1 MRYHV
6 EAVLTRKGLLNGL
19 SLAALLAATL
29 GPISSGVAR
38 VEEQDDGSV
47 MIDELDP
54 EVDLEDEMIQADL
67 VLKGLIRQGF
77 LREFN
82 IEEIPADD

>member
-6 EAVLTRKGLLNGL
+6 EAVITKKGLINGL
-19 SLAALLAATL
+19 SLAALLAAAL
-29 GPISSGVAR
+29 GPVPSGVAR

-47 MIDELDP
+47 TVDELDP